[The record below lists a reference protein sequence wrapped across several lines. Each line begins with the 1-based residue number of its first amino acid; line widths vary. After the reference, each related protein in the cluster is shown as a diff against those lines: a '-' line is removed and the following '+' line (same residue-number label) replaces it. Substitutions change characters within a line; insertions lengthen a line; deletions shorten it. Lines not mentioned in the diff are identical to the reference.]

1 MDARKRSARHRRK
14 VLRRGDVRFLLCAGI
29 SIVVAAASIHASSF
43 LARDAREQ
51 KKRVLSR
58 CFVRFCRKPQLCFFQ
73 FLPRRRTKKNKTQAE
88 KNNVDDDDESSD
100 VEGGRRRPAAPDRLG
115 RRHVLELVPRELRR
129 RAAAFA
135 FAVVEREER
144 ENHPSWT
151 FPEREERTER
161 EDERYLDRA
170 NRWVSAVVRDGE
182 IFEGRQSRGF
192 DVFDD
197 GDDEERRY
205 VREDFGRIRW
215 RRTATTNE
223 R

>member
-1 MDARKRSARHRRK
+1 LFFPIPH
-14 VLRRGDVRFLLCAGI
+14 
-29 SIVVAAASIHASSF
+29 AA
-43 LARDAREQ
+43 EQ
-51 KKRVLSR
+51 
-58 CFVRFCRKPQLCFFQ
+58 
-73 FLPRRRTKKNKTQAE
+73 KKNKTHAE

-100 VEGGRRRPAAPDRLG
+100 VEGGRRRRPAAPDRLG

>member
-1 MDARKRSARHRRK
+1 
-14 VLRRGDVRFLLCAGI
+14 
-29 SIVVAAASIHASSF
+29 
-43 LARDAREQ
+43 
-51 KKRVLSR
+51 
-58 CFVRFCRKPQLCFFQ
+58 
-73 FLPRRRTKKNKTQAE
+73 
-88 KNNVDDDDESSD
+88 
-100 VEGGRRRPAAPDRLG
+100 
-115 RRHVLELVPRELRR
+115 VLELVPRELRR

-144 ENHPSWT
+144 ENNPSWT

>member
-1 MDARKRSARHRRK
+1 M
-14 VLRRGDVRFLLCAGI
+14 
-29 SIVVAAASIHASSF
+29 
-43 LARDAREQ
+43 
-51 KKRVLSR
+51 
-58 CFVRFCRKPQLCFFQ
+58 
-73 FLPRRRTKKNKTQAE
+73 
-88 KNNVDDDDESSD
+88 
-100 VEGGRRRPAAPDRLG
+100 
-115 RRHVLELVPRELRR
+115 LELVPRELRR

-135 FAVVEREER
+135 FAVVEREEW
-144 ENHPSWT
+144 ENPSSRIS

-161 EDERYLDRA
+161 EDKRYLDRA

-215 RRTATTNE
+215 RRTATTTNE

>member
-1 MDARKRSARHRRK
+1 
-14 VLRRGDVRFLLCAGI
+14 LCGFVE
-29 SIVVAAASIHASSF
+29 SLNFVFSNSFHAA
-43 LARDAREQ
+43 EQ
-51 KKRVLSR
+51 
-58 CFVRFCRKPQLCFFQ
+58 
-73 FLPRRRTKKNKTQAE
+73 KKNKTHAE
-88 KNNVDDDDESSD
+88 KNNVDDDESSD